1 MSNKYEYLKVIQK
14 DYGFGF
20 EDLTAYVVNSQGYG
34 SRKEILAD
42 LKAYREN
49 EGGFFRVIFRREI
62 KEAK

>member
-1 MSNKYEYLKVIQK
+1 MTNKYEYLKVIQK
-14 DYGFGF
+14 NYGFGF
-20 EDLTAYVVNSQGYG
+20 EDLTAYAVNSQGYG
-34 SRKEILAD
+34 ARQEILND